1 MTKKATSNISK
12 IVFLLGSQFSK
23 VPFLVLSF
31 IFLSSLDIIG
41 LGLIVPYAALLIEQE
56 SSISSFLISFFKSYQ
71 FDISKKQL
79 VTLMGVLIVMIF
91 FIKGIL
97 SVIINRYILKF
108 SAYQGVRLSTFLMKS
123 FQIMSYSDFTR
134 RNSSE
139 YVYSINVL
147 TSLYS
152 LLVQA
157 YLRILSETILI
168 LFIFLLLAYN
178 NPLILFLLVTIVLGS
193 ILLYDLLFKKV
204 LIKYGK
210 LRNIHSTNQI
220 QAVNEGI
227 SGFKEIRVLGKENYF
242 YKKIKFNA
250 EQYAKFFIK
259 SNLIITSSRY
269 FLEFILIFFIVII
282 IMITIYSNIETVS
295 LLSTLALFGA
305 ATVRLAPSANQIITS
320 INSLRSGENAVELLY
335 NDISNIDNV
344 KNDNEQGDF
353 KVIRDFEDFDK
364 FKSIKLEDLS
374 FTYEGAK
381 NISINNVNLKILKG
395 ETIGIIGPTGS
406 GKTTLVDILLGLL
419 KPSKGN
425 LIYNDKNFE
434 DNIKLWQSQIAYL
447 PQEIF
452 IIDNTLLQNITLDE
466 NINNNDNQ
474 LFDNVIKKANLDSMI
489 KNLNLGVE
497 TIIGENGIRLSGGQR
512 QRIALA
518 RAMYHERDILIFD
531 EATSALDNEIEERI
545 MNEIKSFKGEKT
557 IIIIAHR
564 LSTLKFCDRIYRI
577 ENGKIA
583 ESGSY
588 EDVIQRNA
596 NR

>member
-419 KPSKGN
+419 KPSTGN

-434 DNIKLWQSQIAYL
+434 ENIKLWQSQIAYL

>member
-12 IVFLLGSQFSK
+12 IVFLLGNQFSK

-56 SSISSFLISFFKSYQ
+56 SSLSTFLISFFDNYQ
-71 FDISKKQL
+71 IDMSKKQL
-79 VTLMGVLIVMIF
+79 VTLMGLLIVFIF

-97 SVIINRYILKF
+97 SIIINRYILKF
-108 SAYQGVRLSTFLMKS
+108 SAYQGVRLSTYLMKS
-123 FQIMSYSDFTR
+123 YQNMTYSEFTR

-139 YVYSINVL
+139 YIYSINVL

-168 LFIFLLLAYN
+168 IFIFLLLAYN
-178 NPLILFLLVTIVLGS
+178 NPLILFLLITIVLGA
-193 ILLYDLLFKKV
+193 ILSYDLLFKKALV
-204 LIKYGK
+204 KYGE

-220 QAVNEGI
+220 QSVNEGI

-250 EQYAKFFIK
+250 ERYAKYFIK

-282 IMITIYSNIETVS
+282 IMITIYSNIETAS

-320 INSLRSGENAVELLY
+320 INSLRSGENSVELLY
-335 NDISNIDNV
+335 KDISNLENAVDVNKQALSSIIKSSEVN
-344 KNDNEQGDF
+344 
-353 KVIRDFEDFDK
+353 K
-364 FKSIKLEDLS
+364 FNSIKLENLS

-381 NISINNVNLKILKG
+381 TISINNINLKILKG

-425 LIYNDKNFE
+425 ITYNDKNFDE
-434 DNIKLWQSQIAYL
+434 NTELWQSQIAYL

-452 IIDNTLLQNITLDE
+452 IMDNTLLQNIILDE
-466 NINNNDNQ
+466 NVTNNNQ
-474 LFDNVIKKANLDSMI
+474 LLGNVIKKANLDTMVR
-489 KNLNLGVE
+489 NLNLGVK

-518 RAMYHERDILIFD
+518 RAMYHERDVLIFD
-531 EATSALDNEIEERI
+531 EATSALDNDIEERI
-545 MNEIKSFKGEKT
+545 MSEIKSFKGEKT

-577 ENGKIA
+577 ENGKIV

-588 EDVIQRNA
+588 KDVIQRND
-596 NR
+596 NS

>member
-178 NPLILFLLVTIVLGS
+178 NSLILFLLVTIVLGS

-210 LRNIHSTNQI
+210 LRNVHSTNQI

-344 KNDNEQGDF
+344 KNDNEQDDL

-419 KPSKGN
+419 KPSTGN

-434 DNIKLWQSQIAYL
+434 ENIKLWQSQIAYL

-588 EDVIQRNA
+588 EDVIQRNE

>member
-434 DNIKLWQSQIAYL
+434 ENIKLWQSQIAYL

>member
-23 VPFLVLSF
+23 VPLLVLSF

-56 SSISSFLISFFKSYQ
+56 SSMSSSLISFLRDFQ
-71 FDISKKQL
+71 IDISKKEL
-79 VTLMGVLIVMIF
+79 VTFMGLLIVMIF

-108 SAYQGVRLSTFLMKS
+108 SANQGVRLSTFLMKS
-123 FQIMSYSDFTR
+123 YQNMTYLDFTR

-168 LFIFLLLAYN
+168 IFIFLLLAYN
-178 NPLILFLLVTIVLGS
+178 NPLILFLLITIVLGS
-193 ILLYDLLFKKV
+193 IFSYDLLFKKV
-204 LIKYGK
+204 LVKYGK

-220 QAVNEGI
+220 QSVNEGI

-242 YKKIKFNA
+242 FKKIKFNA
-250 EQYAKFFIK
+250 ERYAKFFVK

-282 IMITIYSNIETVS
+282 IMITIYSNIETAS

-320 INSLRSGENAVELLY
+320 INSLRSGENSVELLY
-335 NDISNIDNV
+335 KDISNLENV
-344 KNDNEQGDF
+344 ANEGKQESF
-353 KVIRDFEDFDK
+353 NLRNIEEIDK
-364 FKSIKLEDLS
+364 FRSIQLENLS

-381 NISINNVNLKILKG
+381 KISINNVNLKILRG

-419 KPSKGN
+419 KPNTGS
-425 LIYNDKNFE
+425 ITYNDKNFE
-434 DNIKLWQSQIAYL
+434 EYTKLWQSQIAYL

-452 IIDNTLLQNITLDE
+452 IMDNTLIQNITLDT
-466 NINNNDNQ
+466 NISNNEKE
-474 LFDNVIKKANLDSMI
+474 LFDNVIKKANLDIMV
-489 KNLNLGVE
+489 KNLNLGSN

-518 RAMYHERDILIFD
+518 RAMYHERDVLIFD
-531 EATSALDNEIEERI
+531 EATSALDNDIEERI

-577 ENGKIA
+577 ENGEIA
-583 ESGSY
+583 ESGTY
-588 EDVIQRNA
+588 EDVIQRDD

>member
-1 MTKKATSNISK
+1 MTKKANSNISK
-12 IVFLLGSQFSK
+12 IVYLLGSQFSK
-23 VPFLVLSF
+23 VPLLVLSF

-56 SSISSFLISFFKSYQ
+56 SSVSSILISFFENYQ
-71 FDISKKQL
+71 LDISKKQL
-79 VTLMGVLIVMIF
+79 VTLMGLLIVIIF

-108 SAYQGVRLSTFLMKS
+108 SANQGVRLSTFLMKS
-123 FQIMSYSDFTR
+123 YQNMAYSDFTR

-157 YLRILSETILI
+157 YLRIISETILI
-168 LFIFLLLAYN
+168 IFIFLLLAYN
-178 NPLILFLLVTIVLGS
+178 NPLILFLLITIVLGS

-204 LIKYGK
+204 LVKYGK

-220 QAVNEGI
+220 QSVNEGI

-250 EQYAKFFIK
+250 ERYAKFFVK

-282 IMITIYSNIETVS
+282 IMITVYSNIETAS

-320 INSLRSGENAVELLY
+320 INSLRSGENSVELLY
-335 NDISNIDNV
+335 NDISNLENV
-344 KNDNEQGDF
+344 ANENEQELIN
-353 KVIRDFEDFDK
+353 IRNYENIDK
-364 FKSIKLEDLS
+364 FKSIKLENSS

-381 NISINNVNLKILKG
+381 KISINNVNLKILRG

-419 KPSKGN
+419 KPSMGN
-425 LIYNDKNFE
+425 ITYNDKNFE
-434 DNIKLWQSQIAYL
+434 ENIKLWQSQIAYL

-452 IIDNTLLQNITLDE
+452 IMDSTLKQNITLDE
-466 NINNNDNQ
+466 NINNNK
-474 LFDNVIKKANLDSMI
+474 LFDNVIKKANLDIMLG
-489 KNLNLGVE
+489 NLNLGAN

-518 RAMYHERDILIFD
+518 RAMYHERDVLIFD
-531 EATSALDNEIEERI
+531 EATSALDNDIEERI
-545 MNEIKSFKGEKT
+545 MNEIKSFKGKKT

-577 ENGKIA
+577 ENGEIA

-588 EDVIQRNA
+588 YDVIQRDDNK
-596 NR
+596 

>member
-23 VPFLVLSF
+23 VPLLVLSF

-56 SSISSFLISFFKSYQ
+56 SSMSSSLISFLRDFQ
-71 FDISKKQL
+71 IDISKKEL
-79 VTLMGVLIVMIF
+79 VTFMGLLIVMIF

-108 SAYQGVRLSTFLMKS
+108 SANQGVRLSTFLMKS
-123 FQIMSYSDFTR
+123 YQNMTYSDFTR

-168 LFIFLLLAYN
+168 IFIFLLLAYN
-178 NPLILFLLVTIVLGS
+178 NPLILFLLITIVLGS
-193 ILLYDLLFKKV
+193 IFSYDLLFKKV
-204 LIKYGK
+204 LVKYGK

-220 QAVNEGI
+220 QSVNEGI

-242 YKKIKFNA
+242 FKKIKFNA
-250 EQYAKFFIK
+250 ERYAKFFVK

-282 IMITIYSNIETVS
+282 IMITIYSNIETAS

-320 INSLRSGENAVELLY
+320 INSLRSGENSVELLY
-335 NDISNIDNV
+335 KDISNLENV
-344 KNDNEQGDF
+344 ANEGKQESF
-353 KVIRDFEDFDK
+353 NLRNIKEIDK
-364 FKSIKLEDLS
+364 FRSIQLENLS

-381 NISINNVNLKILKG
+381 KISINNVNLKILRG

-419 KPSKGN
+419 KPNTGS
-425 LIYNDKNFE
+425 ITYNDKNFE
-434 DNIKLWQSQIAYL
+434 EYTKLWQSQIAYL

-452 IIDNTLLQNITLDE
+452 IMDNTLIQNITLDT
-466 NINNNDNQ
+466 NISNNEKE
-474 LFDNVIKKANLDSMI
+474 LFDNVIKKANLDIMV
-489 KNLNLGVE
+489 KNLNLGSN

-518 RAMYHERDILIFD
+518 RAMYHERDVLIFD
-531 EATSALDNEIEERI
+531 EATSALDNDIEERI

-577 ENGKIA
+577 ENGEIA
-583 ESGSY
+583 ESGTY
-588 EDVIQRNA
+588 EDVIQRDD

>member
-1 MTKKATSNISK
+1 M
-12 IVFLLGSQFSK
+12 
-23 VPFLVLSF
+23 
-31 IFLSSLDIIG
+31 
-41 LGLIVPYAALLIEQE
+41 
-56 SSISSFLISFFKSYQ
+56 FKNYQ
-71 FDISKKQL
+71 FDVSKKQL
-79 VTLMGVLIVMIF
+79 VTFMGILIVTIFLIKGLLSVLI
-91 FIKGIL
+91 
-97 SVIINRYILKF
+97 NRFILKF
-108 SAYQGVRLSTFLMKS
+108 SANQGVRLSTFLMKS
-123 FQIMSYSDFTR
+123 FQNMSYSDFTR

-157 YLRILSETILI
+157 YLRIISETILVS
-168 LFIFLLLAYN
+168 FIFLLLAYN
-178 NPLILFLLVTIVLGS
+178 NPVILFLLITIVLGS
-193 ILLYDLLFKKV
+193 ILIYDFLFKKA

-220 QAVNEGI
+220 QSVNEGI
-227 SGFKEIRVLGKENYF
+227 SGFKEIRVLGKEDYF
-242 YKKIKFNA
+242 FKKIKFNA

-269 FLEFILIFFIVII
+269 FLEFILIFFIVIV
-282 IMITIYSNIETVS
+282 IMITIYSNIETAS

-320 INSLRSGENAVELLY
+320 INSLRSGENAVEILY
-335 NDISNIDNV
+335 NDISNLDNLASVNEKDNKQIEKIYSEID
-344 KNDNEQGDF
+344 
-353 KVIRDFEDFDK
+353 RFE
-364 FKSIKLEDLS
+364 SIKLENLS
-374 FTYEGAK
+374 FKYKGAK
-381 NISINNVNLKILKG
+381 KISINNISLKILRG

-419 KPSKGN
+419 KPSTGS
-425 LIYNDKNFE
+425 LIYNNKNFE
-434 DNIKLWQSQIAYL
+434 EYIDSWQSQIAYL

-452 IIDNTLLQNITLDE
+452 IIDNTLRQNITLNEKMNDDE
-466 NINNNDNQ
+466 SN
-474 LFDNVIKKANLDSMI
+474 LFDDVIKKANIDRMI
-489 KNLNLGVE
+489 ENLNLGTE
-497 TIIGENGIRLSGGQR
+497 TVIGENGIRLSGGQR

-531 EATSALDNEIEERI
+531 EATSALDNSIEEKI

-564 LSTLKFCDRIYRI
+564 LSTLKFCDRIYKI
-577 ENGKIA
+577 EDGEIT

-588 EDVIQRNA
+588 KDVIEKN
-596 NR
+596 NKF